1 MPAAGT
7 SMGRERVFAA
17 GRRRPAGKRLHNP
30 GAARAGLAQRAASGR
45 IGIGPQH
52 PAGQGCGQGVVI
64 DPRRQIGRRDTE
76 RGREIHGRTAAEA
89 VAAARQRVVMPMLI
103 RRCFPVVVDMLFG
116 TGLVVSA
123 VEMKRGMGVAAH
135 ESERQQQDQAAE
147 EQRSLHGTGAQ
158 LRSFGNVPES
168 RIAQGRLKVK
178 PGPVNA
184 WAGVR
189 GGIDRQ

>member
-1 MPAAGT
+1 
-7 SMGRERVFAA
+7 
-17 GRRRPAGKRLHNP
+17 
-30 GAARAGLAQRAASGR
+30 
-45 IGIGPQH
+45 
-52 PAGQGCGQGVVI
+52 
-64 DPRRQIGRRDTE
+64 
-76 RGREIHGRTAAEA
+76 
-89 VAAARQRVVMPMLI
+89 MPMLMG
-103 RRCFPVVVDMLFG
+103 RCLPVVVGMLFG
-116 TGLVVSA
+116 AGLVVSA

-135 ESERQQQDQAAE
+135 EGERQQQNQAAE
-147 EQRSLHGTGAQ
+147 KQGSLHGTGAQ